1 MSPPRSSRRGKLAA
15 TSLSVRSN
23 RLTLPAVTGGER
35 SSDTAGWKHAFS
47 TEADASASRVVQLS
61 STTGPF
67 EVELQWSS
75 GEGIGNRLLITVPFS
90 TQVTLWAKT
99 LIVKL
104 RNLCGEDNAVTTT
117 IDDGSVPS
125 KNQYALSGSGYGEYD
140 IPPHT
145 KTIVVHLADYA
156 DEDNIYLVLFDGQ
169 SNTRFRRQISELSE
183 ATGVPV
189 GGAKKVR
196 LEGAGETQFQ
206 LVCALGM

>member
-1 MSPPRSSRRGKLAA
+1 MSPPRSSRRGKPAA

-23 RLTLPAVTGGER
+23 RLTLPEAAEGER
-35 SSDTAGWKHAFS
+35 FVTEWKHAFS

-75 GEGIGNRLLITVPFS
+75 GEGIGNRLLVTVPFS

-104 RNLCGEDNAVTTT
+104 RNLCGENNAVTTT

-125 KNQYALSGSGYGEYD
+125 KNQYALVGSGYGEWD

-145 KTIVVHLADYA
+145 KTIVPHLSDYT
-156 DEDNIYLVLFDGQ
+156 DEANIFLVLLDGRG
-169 SNTRFRRQISELSE
+169 NIRFRREISELSE

-196 LEGAGETQFQ
+196 LEGAGETPFQ
-206 LVCALGM
+206 LICALGM

>member
-23 RLTLPAVTGGER
+23 RLTLPEAAEGER
-35 SSDTAGWKHAFS
+35 STTEWKHAFS

-61 STTGPF
+61 SATGPF

-75 GEGIGNRLLITVPFS
+75 GEGIGNRLLVTVPFS

-104 RNLCGEDNAVTTT
+104 RNLCGEDNDVTTT

-125 KNQYALSGSGYGEYD
+125 KNQYALTGSGYGEFD
-140 IPPHT
+140 IPPHA
-145 KTIVVHLADYA
+145 KSIVPHLADYT
-156 DEDNIYLVLFDGQ
+156 DEDNIYLVLFDGK

-196 LEGAGETQFQ
+196 IEGAGETPFQ

>member
-1 MSPPRSSRRGKLAA
+1 MSPPRSSRREKPAA

-23 RLTLPAVTGGER
+23 RLTLPEAAEGER
-35 SSDTAGWKHAFS
+35 FVTEWKHAFS

-75 GEGIGNRLLITVPFS
+75 GEGIGNRLLVTVPFS

-104 RNLCGEDNAVTTT
+104 RNLCGEPNSVTTT

-125 KNQYALSGSGYGEYD
+125 KNQYALVGSGYGEWD
-140 IPPHT
+140 IPPHA
-145 KTIVVHLADYA
+145 KTIVPHLSDYS
-156 DEDNIYLVLFDGQ
+156 DEANIFLVLFDGKG
-169 SNTRFRRQISELSE
+169 NIRFRREISQLSE

-196 LEGAGETQFQ
+196 LEGAGETSFQ
-206 LVCALGM
+206 LVCSLGM